1 SEQELQ
7 DICDTFG
14 EFMVSAYFLVDIFG
28 PYEELP
34 GDKKNGYKKVVL
46 ADESMEIKKKMFH
59 LFLEGDAYPDANK
72 IFLFKEKKELNAR
85 KNMEIEDGMIVIS
98 PVLDVTAIGIFSK
111 GIDLAQF
118 FK

>member
-1 SEQELQ
+1 
-7 DICDTFG
+7 
-14 EFMVSAYFLVDIFG
+14 
-28 PYEELP
+28 